1 MNTHQADDAFLVLAQ
16 SFREALR
23 QSVYVMRRLDSEEQ
37 LSSAQLG
44 VLKMALDGGARV
56 GGIARNL
63 GVNVPSATE
72 QIIKLERAGLVKRE
86 ADPDDSRAVRV
97 AATAA
102 GRAAVEN
109 ADRRRNEFIAGIL
122 GTLSQAERDAVE
134 AALPV
139 FDKINHSVQN

>member
-1 MNTHQADDAFLVLAQ
+1 MNTNHVDDALLALAQ

-63 GVNVPSATE
+63 GVKVPSATE

-86 ADPDDSRAVRV
+86 ADPDDSR
-97 AATAA
+97 
-102 GRAAVEN
+102 
-109 ADRRRNEFIAGIL
+109 
-122 GTLSQAERDAVE
+122 
-134 AALPV
+134 
-139 FDKINHSVQN
+139 